1 MVRKYKPKIIQIMD
15 GGSTDAWPNTLL
27 GLGDDGVV
35 YYCHQYTTRWE
46 VYQPL
51 EFGKMNNI
59 EEWNYE

>member
-1 MVRKYKPKIIQIMD
+1 MD

-35 YYCHQYTTRWE
+35 YYCHQYTSRWE

>member
-15 GGSTDAWPNTLL
+15 GKCTDGWGNALL

-35 YYCHQYTTRWE
+35 YCCRKHNSRWE

-51 EFGKMNNI
+51 EFGKINNH
-59 EEWNYE
+59 EWTYE